1 MSSFNDQHE
10 NTYVASPSGQFSN
23 TAKGLASSGE
33 IAKTIGEGENAKN
46 SIVWKI
52 ITYTLYMYSAIIFI
66 LCVYDLWNNNGQGC
80 VDIIKETWS
89 TFSPLLTLS
98 LGYMF
103 GKREDVGKA

>member
-1 MSSFNDQHE
+1 MISYQGLVRTF
-10 NTYVASPSGQFSN
+10 P
-23 TAKGLASSGE
+23 KGLASSGE

-80 VDIIKETWS
+80 IDIIKETWS